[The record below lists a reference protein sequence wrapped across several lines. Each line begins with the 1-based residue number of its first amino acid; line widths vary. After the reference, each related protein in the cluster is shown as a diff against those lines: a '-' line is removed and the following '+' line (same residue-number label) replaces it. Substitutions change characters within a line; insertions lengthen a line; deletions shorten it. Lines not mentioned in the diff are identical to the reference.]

1 MSIDYSE
8 MRGNNDIHLHHE
20 DSELDVSTI
29 NIFNEKPI
37 DIFNAEEIHVNLNFN
52 SDNGDILSVQQK
64 FVRICASIFI
74 TMEIESSSYL
84 AKILSFIFKSVIVIS
99 VISYL
104 VSSEPYLRYT
114 PEVCPH
120 PVCDDDALLCP
131 NRMICSP
138 EKDKLFDIIENF
150 IIAVFTVD
158 YLSRVLTCWAV
169 SPRVCGIL
177 PRNWDKHHKKEDPQ
191 PSYNIFL
198 HMFKYVIK
206 KGNIVDFISI
216 FPFYVNLI
224 FETVLF
230 WNTIAFGKANSFL
243 ILIRILRLFKALD
256 FIDQMAVVSE
266 IIFETCRQSGPAL
279 CVFTY
284 YAFIM
289 IILFS
294 ALIFLTEQGMYTHY
308 ISRSLIFLILM
319 PFLTGSTR
327 ESRFCNPMPSK
338 FTQLKSSLLS
348 RCIHS
353 KCRLSKRCL
362 LTSIPL
368 RC

>member
-8 MRGNNDIHLHHE
+8 MRGNNTIHPHHE
-20 DSELDVSTI
+20 DSEMDVSTI

-37 DIFNAEEIHVNLNFN
+37 EIFNAEEINVNLNFH
-52 SDNGDILSVQQK
+52 SDNGDILSIQQK

-104 VSSEPYLRYT
+104 VSSEPYFKHT

-120 PVCDDDALLCP
+120 PVCDNDPLLCP
-131 NRMICSP
+131 NRMICPP
-138 EKDKLFDIIENF
+138 ETNILFEIIEHF

-177 PRNWDKHHKKEDPQ
+177 PRDWDKHHKKEDPQ
-191 PSYNIFL
+191 PSFNIFL
-198 HMFKYVIK
+198 HTFKYVIK
-206 KGNIVDFISI
+206 KANIVDFISI

-224 FETVLF
+224 FQSVLF
-230 WNTIAFGKANSFL
+230 WNTIEFGKANSFL
-243 ILIRILRLFKALD
+243 NLIRILRLFKALD
-256 FIDQMAVVSE
+256 FIDQVAVVSE

-294 ALIFLTEQGMYTHY
+294 ALIFLTEQGIYTHL
-308 ISRSLIFLILM
+308 ISRPFNFLTLM
-319 PFLTGSTR
+319 PFETGSNR

-338 FTQLKSSLLS
+338 L
-348 RCIHS
+348 I
-353 KCRLSKRCL
+353 
-362 LTSIPL
+362 
-368 RC
+368 